1 MVSSR
6 HGPGEMSPGLL
17 GAPDRLPPL
26 ATAYIKTNL
35 GKVAGTEVP
44 VNPSVDSSRAPWWAS
59 WCSQWTAKKVKREPQ
74 PPSSMLFKMATF

>member
-44 VNPSVDSSRAPWWAS
+44 VNPSVDSSRLLGGLHGAHS
-59 WCSQWTAKKVKREPQ
+59 GQLKR
-74 PPSSMLFKMATF
+74 

>member
-1 MVSSR
+1 
-6 HGPGEMSPGLL
+6 MSPGLL

-44 VNPSVDSSRAPWWAS
+44 VNPSVDSSRLLGGLHGAHS
-59 WCSQWTAKKVKREPQ
+59 GQLKR
-74 PPSSMLFKMATF
+74 